1 MASSWTSRITDL
13 GGGSPPAKYANTS
26 LTDLHLSYP
35 IAASHVLHWRHQRQ
49 PAIAS
54 HPQCHPG
61 RLPLPQMPALPWPR
75 SLRRG
80 ARPGGTGRGGRDG
93 RSRPQSASFRHRQ
106 LFEPSHLVNAV
117 VRRTR
122 SASSPPPVDP
132 GGGGRPRPA
141 PPPPPSRS
149 PLGDELRVIVRA
161 DLGGRKDANLLHIG
175 TAKDR
180 SHGLHGVAA
189 IERGA
194 LHQSPVHLSG
204 LDGLPGLL

>member
-122 SASSPPPVDP
+122 SASS
-132 GGGGRPRPA
+132 A
-141 PPPPPSRS
+141 PPSRS